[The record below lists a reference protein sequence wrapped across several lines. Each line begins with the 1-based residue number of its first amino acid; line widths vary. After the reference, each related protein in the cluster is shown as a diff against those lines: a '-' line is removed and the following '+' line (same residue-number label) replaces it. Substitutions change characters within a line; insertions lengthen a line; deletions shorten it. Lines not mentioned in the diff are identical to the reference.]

1 MLRGF
6 INDAKSAAG
15 SVVAKQAA
23 RAWVVVPLLIALG
36 FLTAGVTITL
46 VDRFGQRN
54 AYLVLG
60 AGFSVIGLLT
70 ALIVRSKEHEV
81 VVAEEKAAKAETEKA
96 HVASDTV
103 AAAAAAAAELPLAL
117 LGALMSSSSGPISVA
132 HIARLVGRNLPLVL
146 FVAGLGFL
154 LWPKIGGVHA
164 VSAND
169 DLGASANVP
178 RPNGVDRS
186 GNHHAAA

>member
-46 VDRFGQRN
+46 VDWFGQRN
-54 AYLVLG
+54 AFLLLG

-81 VVAEEKAAKAETEKA
+81 VVAEEKAAKAETDKA

-103 AAAAAAAAELPLAL
+103 AAAEAAELPLAL
-117 LGALMSSSSGPISVA
+117 LGALMSSSSGPTSVA
-132 HIARLVGRNLPLVL
+132 NVARLVGRNLPLVL

-154 LWPKIGGVHA
+154 LWPKVGGVH
-164 VSAND
+164 VVGAND
-169 DLGASANVP
+169 DLDAGANVP

-186 GNHHAAA
+186 GSHHAAA